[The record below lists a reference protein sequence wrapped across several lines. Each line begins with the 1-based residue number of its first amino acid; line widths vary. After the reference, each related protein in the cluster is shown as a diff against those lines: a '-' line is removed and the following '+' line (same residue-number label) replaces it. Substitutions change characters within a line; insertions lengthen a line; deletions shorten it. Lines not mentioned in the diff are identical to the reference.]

1 MTNQPLNS
9 GEQGKLLIF
18 TLLFAPSVFL
28 GVGAIPAIF
37 LGLGL
42 FMMKKNE
49 DFSSV
54 EIAVKYF
61 KVYVWIPI
69 IGSVLISFYFG
80 ISVFSCVES
89 RLDDKSYKGY
99 ESCRA
104 AIDDDKR
111 VLGVDDTRGLSGDEY
126 LRQLIE
132 RGYISD
138 AKKAAALEACTSE
151 KKVAEK
157 AEADAWAGSL
167 AGKLN
172 MRRYC
177 WSSDKNKF
185 FISMFLAALSF
196 AYLILVQVLFLN
208 PLKSHREWVVVN
220 GIFSSKPKS
229 AMQSSTGAEMSI
241 MNAEKLKQYSVA
253 DELLKLAKLKED
265 GHITEEEFSE
275 ARKKLLKRS

>member
-18 TLLFAPSVFL
+18 TLLFAPSVFF

-37 LGLGL
+37 LGFGL
-42 FMMKKNE
+42 YMMKKNE

-54 EIAVKYF
+54 ETAVKYF
-61 KVYVWIPI
+61 NGYLLLVLVVFVSRSLYIGFGFRYEYASNGFNILHSEVWI
-69 IGSVLISFYFG
+69 GF
-80 ISVFSCVES
+80 VF
-89 RLDDKSYKGY
+89 
-99 ESCRA
+99 A
-104 AIDDDKR
+104 AIAF
-111 VLGVDDTRGLSGDEY
+111 TYS
-126 LRQLIE
+126 
-132 RGYISD
+132 
-138 AKKAAALEACTSE
+138 
-151 KKVAEK
+151 
-157 AEADAWAGSL
+157 
-167 AGKLN
+167 
-172 MRRYC
+172 
-177 WSSDKNKF
+177 
-185 FISMFLAALSF
+185 
-196 AYLILVQVLFLN
+196 ILVQMLFLN

-253 DELLKLAKLKED
+253 DELLKWAKLKED